1 MEHIRWLTH
10 CCSPQETG
18 FNQLPS
24 HTLTVTLCKM
34 CKTTQ
39 INLKFENM
47 AFFYGLELIFHSDC
61 FILYFILR
69 TVPYT
74 YFIHN
79 EPRSNTESSCYLWF
93 FVITVKMKWTEI
105 FICQECPDPR
115 AWGLQTSQASG
126 DQSGRIPG
134 EESWE
139 NAATALTRAVWCKQ
153 GTRGVDNLIITL
165 EKISTPSGYKMMM
178 SFLILQTLWWIHG
191 YYVPVFWRVYA
202 RSPALARGHLLL
214 SVA

>member
-1 MEHIRWLTH
+1 MLPDWCWIVDSKNCCCHQSLIDSIQASMEHINTRDRIQSASFTHIDSYFARCVRQHKSIWSLKIWL
-10 CCSPQETG
+10 
-18 FNQLPS
+18 F
-24 HTLTVTLCKM
+24 
-34 CKTTQ
+34 
-39 INLKFENM
+39 I
-47 AFFYGLELIFHSDC
+47 YGLELIFHSDC

-139 NAATALTRAVWCKQ
+139 NAAPALTIGCGA
-153 GTRGVDNLIITL
+153 
-165 EKISTPSGYKMMM
+165 S
-178 SFLILQTLWWIHG
+178 
-191 YYVPVFWRVYA
+191 
-202 RSPALARGHLLL
+202 RGHGG
-214 SVA
+214 